1 MQDKAPL
8 DEDPSLSE
16 EEPAWLDELLELV
29 SGVGCLSCRQPYD
42 PEQIEIL
49 ARHEDAWL
57 LVGYC
62 EHCDMHQLVVVL
74 LHTGEPQ
81 GATVVGE
88 MTLEEWREALE
99 RPPIGEEDV
108 ERVAHILEGYR
119 GDLISLLDD

>member
-1 MQDKAPL
+1 MQGNAPL
-8 DEDPSLSE
+8 DEDPSLSD
-16 EEPAWLDELLELV
+16 EPAWLDELLELV

-74 LHTGEPQ
+74 LHTGEPHR
-81 GATVVGE
+81 ATVVGE
-88 MTLEEWREALE
+88 MTLEEWEEALE

-108 ERVAHILEGYR
+108 ERVAHLLEGHR

>member
-1 MQDKAPL
+1 MQDQAPL
-8 DEDPSLSE
+8 EEDPGLFE

-62 EHCDMHQLVVVL
+62 ENCDMHQLVVVL
-74 LHTGEPQ
+74 LHTGKPH
-81 GATVVGE
+81 GAAVVGE
-88 MTLEEWREALE
+88 MTLEEWHEALE

-108 ERVAHILEGYR
+108 ERVAHMLEGYR
-119 GDLISLLDD
+119 GDLIGLLGD

>member
-1 MQDKAPL
+1 MQSKAPL
-8 DEDPSLSE
+8 DEDPNPSDD
-16 EEPAWLDELLELV
+16 PAWLDELLELV

-42 PEQIEIL
+42 PEQIEVL

-74 LHTGEPQ
+74 LHPEEPQ
-81 GATVVGE
+81 MATVVGE

-119 GDLISLLDD
+119 GDLISLLDE